1 MITVTRREFVQT
13 PWFTFDG
20 EPSPRPPAASRIDAD
35 ASAILAELGHAPAD
49 VQRLVSSGAVGRTEW
64 ANPNAR
70 CDDIMLHPTDT
81 HGHRSQRLITF
92 ALCLLLGSMVAAEN
106 ARAQARQTT
115 YPVANG
121 VNDDPDQGEPQANPQ
136 PPPPP
141 PPRPQLLHP
150 PPPRPQPPQPLF
162 PDIQPPW
169 ATQLEDLR
177 RRLYAEYGITF
188 AAAYNQ
194 LYQYTSAT
202 APTALYNQ
210 ALGAWAQASMT
221 WTPLDRGGDHEGTL
235 VVRGAYRGSL
245 GDNAVPAQ
253 FGVRDIG
260 SIWSNYEFTSWKQGF
275 RIEDLFWEQQL
286 GPEFSFRVGNQG
298 PQSVF
303 NFFRFKDARTGF
315 TASPLAFNETI
326 PYPTFGLGGSFR
338 WQPVPSD
345 PEVYVVGTL
354 NDMNG
359 DPADLG
365 LDWNTFGLGQY
376 FYGLEIGKNW
386 RRDNGEFDHFHIDVF
401 YASERSTRSPDTS
414 PNTAGGGFKVA
425 GEKQVDRVVGFAS
438 YTYNTAE
445 GGGISATLSGQ
456 TAVAGLAYL
465 RPFGVQGEAAVGFMW
480 SQLIPGLLP
489 TVVRRSQSGV
499 ETYWNIGVT
508 PNSTFGPGV
517 QFIFN
522 PVLNPNVNVA
532 VVPSIKFR
540 ATF

>member
-1 MITVTRREFVQT
+1 MLRRPNDT
-13 PWFTFDG
+13 YYRRDG
-20 EPSPRPPAASRIDAD
+20 
-35 ASAILAELGHAPAD
+35 
-49 VQRLVSSGAVGRTEW
+49 
-64 ANPNAR
+64 
-70 CDDIMLHPTDT
+70 
-81 HGHRSQRLITF
+81 LIAF
-92 ALCLLLGSMVAAEN
+92 ALCLLLGSMAAADN
-106 ARAQARQTT
+106 AHAQAPQTT

-121 VNDDPDQGEPQANPQ
+121 VNEDPDQGEPQANP
-136 PPPPP
+136 PTPP
-141 PPRPQLLHP
+141 PPRPRLQ
-150 PPPRPQPPQPLF
+150 PPRPPQPLF
-162 PDIQPPW
+162 PDVRPPW

-177 RRLYAEYGITF
+177 RRLYDEYGLTF
-188 AAAYNQ
+188 GAAYNQ
-194 LYQYTSAT
+194 LYQHTSAT
-202 APTALYNQ
+202 APTALYDQ

-235 VVRGAYRGSL
+235 VVRGAFRGSL

-260 SIWSNYEFTSWKQGF
+260 SIWSNYEFTSWNQGF

-286 GPEFSFRVGNQG
+286 GPAFSFRIGNQG

-315 TASPLAFNETI
+315 TSSPLAFNETI

-338 WQPVPSD
+338 WQPVASD

-425 GEKQVDRVVGFAS
+425 GEKQVDRVVVFAS

-445 GGGISATLSGQ
+445 GGGIGATLSGQ
-456 TAVAGLAYL
+456 TAVGGLAYL
-465 RPFGVQGEAAVGFMW
+465 RPFGVQGEVAVGFMW

-489 TVVRRSQSGV
+489 TVERRSQSGV

-508 PNSTFGPGV
+508 PDCTFSPGV

-522 PVLNPNVNVA
+522 PVFNPNVNVA
-532 VVPSIKFR
+532 VVPNIKFR
-540 ATF
+540 VTF